1 MASTIAPGS
10 RTAGSG
16 SGEDFLKRW
25 LLVWVVLLA
34 VVTLVVVVFLVTIT
48 NSLASINGNLKV
60 ADDAVTNIGGD
71 TKTLPDQVDTVNG
84 SLGAIDPALKP
95 IPGQADSIIQ
105 SLVSIEGKLR
115 TVDGSLRDTTGI
127 LRTVLGQTG
136 DIRAVLVDADDPADR
151 LGVQNIHRKVAV
163 ANGVGNV
170 GEQTASPQNLTNAK
184 SDTANVLSDLV
195 DANKHLVNICRN
207 PAANVLGGSQPC

>member
-10 RTAGSG
+10 RAAGSG
-16 SGEDFLKRW
+16 SGDDFLKRW
-25 LLVWVVLLA
+25 LVVWVVLLA

-48 NSLASINGNLKV
+48 NSLASINGNLAV
-60 ADDAVTNIGGD
+60 ADGAVTNIGGD

-84 SLGAIDPALKP
+84 SLGSIDPALKP

-115 TVDGSLRDTTGI
+115 TTDGSLRDTTGI
-127 LRTVLGQTG
+127 LRSVLGQTG

-151 LGVQNIHRKVAV
+151 LGVQNIHRKIAV
-163 ANGVGNV
+163 ANGVGTT
-170 GEQTASPQNLTNAK
+170 GEQTASPANLTNAK
-184 SDTANVLSDLV
+184 GDTANILSDLV
-195 DANKHLVNICRN
+195 DANKHLVNICRS
-207 PAANVLGGSQPC
+207 PAANLLGGPQPC